1 MQIHFPEFLQH
12 GYKSSI
18 GNVECKFPHRSSTRE
33 IPPFSVGV
41 TDGHTKIILMM
52 TVVAMVKELEFGAEQ
67 LQDKHLAM
75 VLSSFAQIRC
85 SYEHYNNPAHFFL
98 HSLRSLMVCF
108 TRVYFLVMFFPACCV
123 L

>member
-12 GYKSSI
+12 GYRSSI
-18 GNVECKFPHRSSTRE
+18 GNVECKFPHRSSSRE

-52 TVVAMVKELEFGAEQ
+52 TVVAMVKELDFGAEQ

-85 SYEHYNNPAHFFL
+85 SYEHFSNPAHFFL

-108 TRVYFLVMFFPACCV
+108 TRVYFFVMLFPARCV